1 LYQADSAAVTAEPL
15 PLARSAKTQTAPSS
29 TTTATQQQASTK
41 GVEEKTPTY
50 RGAATEESDVRSEM
64 NYVPTDDDD
73 FGFWDF
79 VDLVN
84 PLHHIPIVGTL
95 YRELSGDTIKPEVQV
110 AGDVLV
116 GVATGSV
123 LLSAASSIASVAL
136 EQSTGKEPTVMVANA
151 LFGDEDKVQVPDPI
165 NEPKVVVA
173 DASSE
178 MQAQDTA
185 PPPQA
190 APQTEVKSQ
199 LAEAVA
205 SIKEPQPTAAKAVP
219 QLAAASVPA
228 AQVPLAAQTAQTGS
242 VRMGNVIYTSPLM
255 NNAARVQ
262 APQRTA
268 EVTPVSSE
276 AGKVAATADAPTTKA
291 SVQESTTTETAAASQ
306 TADVALQM
314 QQQAQAKATGNPLPP
329 QLIQDLMLKALDK
342 YQTAHNM
349 GTSDAVVD

>member
-1 LYQADSAAVTAEPL
+1 VAVTAEPL
-15 PLARSAKTQTAPSS
+15 PLTGSAKVQAPPSATTAPS
-29 TTTATQQQASTK
+29 QQKTEAK
-41 GVEEKTPTY
+41 AVEDKVPTY
-50 RGAATEESDVRSEM
+50 RGAVTEESDIRAEM
-64 NYVPTDDDD
+64 NYVPTEDDD

-84 PLHHIPIVGTL
+84 PLHHIPIVGTI

-136 EQSTGKEPTVMVANA
+136 EQSTGKEPTIMVANA
-151 LFGDEDKVQVPDPI
+151 LFGDGDKVQVPDPI
-165 NEPKVVVA
+165 DEPKVVVA

-178 MQAQDTA
+178 LALHDLA

-190 APQTEVKSQ
+190 APQVEVKSQ

-205 SIKEPQPTAAKAVP
+205 SIKEPETKAAPA
-219 QLAAASVPA
+219 QTHLASSSPLFSSQA
-228 AQVPLAAQTAQTGS
+228 PLAAQTAQTGS

-255 NNAARVQ
+255 NNAAK
-262 APQRTA
+262 AHATQRMA
-268 EVTPVSSE
+268 QVTPVSASTGKE
-276 AGKVAATADAPTTKA
+276 AAAAELATAKIQAQETTSAKTATSVA
-291 SVQESTTTETAAASQ
+291 SDSI
-306 TADVALQM
+306 LQQM
-314 QQQAQAKATGNPLPP
+314 PQQAQAKAAGNPLPP

-342 YQTAHNM
+342 YQTAHQM
-349 GTSDAVVD
+349 GTSDTAVD